1 MFQLEEFDDFV
12 PETKP
17 VRQLVSHTGGIYK
30 IVMHPTKKSIVAS
43 CSVDCT
49 INIWNIGQEDQSKP
63 KTAVGNYSAI
73 MHLTKDG
80 FDNPSNLNVLQ
91 VDISIF

>member
-17 VRQLVSHTGGIYK
+17 IRQLVSHTGGIYK
-30 IVMHPTKKSIVAS
+30 IVMHPTQKSIVAS

-49 INIWNIGQEDQSKP
+49 VNIWNIGQDQSKP
-63 KTAVGNYSAI
+63 KKAVGNYSAI
-73 MHLTKDG
+73 NQKRS
-80 FDNPSNLNVLQ
+80 FKEACNLEAKNYKANK
-91 VDISIF
+91 